1 VGNRQVSRL
10 IRDAHESGS
19 ALRVA
24 RAPAAAAL
32 PVLSDAAAKVLSE
45 LGVTDAQMA
54 AFRAGELIAFQ
65 MPVPGSDPTIGLL
78 QLQRRLVRG
87 GIFDINVPTDADA
100 ALKSFFRA
108 RGVVLRVAKAV
119 DAPEIELIGASVRNE
134 KIEQMLIRQKFTR
147 TAELIPESAGLGP
160 SDTVEIYTK
169 RFLVHGATADTAPGG
184 SGAPP
189 ADPAPPAAAP
199 PSVPI
204 EGPAATGEGAATAA
218 AEGAAESEAA
228 GAAGEAAAVG
238 LSFWETM
245 GVSVA
250 ITFLVE
256 ASIGWL
262 THQKGVGDRKAQEFA
277 AFLDAKLAGK
287 IASAVQARALEARR
301 MTIEHPEHPVYAIVS
316 YDLDYRWTGQS
327 SAAIGVPAKDLRYV
341 DARFGGV
348 RLGYQRRVNET
359 LISSA
364 GDFTDRIDTRR
375 VTISVELNP
384 LGESSEMR
392 HWRALVHD
400 AGQAAEQ
407 GQSARAV
414 AESSH
419 RDVPLTSAD
428 EREERRRAK
437 LGLPSLRAERERKE
451 LMLWVSAYLEYTL
464 LHGLDRQY
472 DDALSYYRELEQAAA
487 PARVPR

>member
-1 VGNRQVSRL
+1 VIERHGLEFEAEPARSSRPDRPAGAGARAVARVGRLPDLRELSEKVGNRQVSRL

-189 ADPAPPAAAP
+189 ADPAPPA
-199 PSVPI
+199 V
-204 EGPAATGEGAATAA
+204 
-218 AEGAAESEAA
+218 
-228 GAAGEAAAVG
+228 
-238 LSFWETM
+238 
-245 GVSVA
+245 
-250 ITFLVE
+250 
-256 ASIGWL
+256 
-262 THQKGVGDRKAQEFA
+262 
-277 AFLDAKLAGK
+277 
-287 IASAVQARALEARR
+287 
-301 MTIEHPEHPVYAIVS
+301 
-316 YDLDYRWTGQS
+316 
-327 SAAIGVPAKDLRYV
+327 
-341 DARFGGV
+341 
-348 RLGYQRRVNET
+348 
-359 LISSA
+359 
-364 GDFTDRIDTRR
+364 
-375 VTISVELNP
+375 
-384 LGESSEMR
+384 
-392 HWRALVHD
+392 
-400 AGQAAEQ
+400 
-407 GQSARAV
+407 
-414 AESSH
+414 
-419 RDVPLTSAD
+419 
-428 EREERRRAK
+428 
-437 LGLPSLRAERERKE
+437 
-451 LMLWVSAYLEYTL
+451 L
-464 LHGLDRQY
+464 LHR
-472 DDALSYYRELEQAAA
+472 S
-487 PARVPR
+487 P